1 MKVCVYAPLA
11 ALGATGHVTRAVTLE
26 GMAYFAQK
34 RQVDQN
40 RKKWL
45 CREIRT
51 SVIFDVD
58 TDKGD
63 YGVYPAATREV
74 KTESTLKCDTR
85 RQATSVVPL
94 RKSYTF
100 TWPV

>member
-34 RQVDQN
+34 R
-40 RKKWL
+40 
-45 CREIRT
+45 IRAL
-51 SVIFDVD
+51 SHSLHAHISGFADSRLSH